1 VTPKTKQ
8 ETVQKAYDQAF
19 ITTPVHH
26 SCSLGTL
33 LALQQ
38 AFGVKDENVFKAASG
53 LRGGIARKGST
64 CGSFLGAS
72 LMLGMMSGSSIEESG
87 APKEHYDPE
96 ASELPV
102 QLVGELHDWFKN
114 EFGTLTCDEIV
125 EKHKKE
131 LDAARDTKGLA
142 KETLLDMM
150 HDKCHI
156 LCAKTAARAA
166 AMLWAEAHKD
176 VGHKWKTLNSKS

>member
-1 VTPKTKQ
+1 MTPESKKKTAK
-8 ETVQKAYDQAF
+8 KAYDLAF
-19 ITTPVHH
+19 VTTPLHH

-38 AFGVKDENVFKAASG
+38 AFRVKDENVFKAASG

-72 LMLGMMSGSSIEESG
+72 LMLGLMSGSSIEESG
-87 APKEHYDPE
+87 APKEHYNPE
-96 ASELPV
+96 ESELPV
-102 QLVGELHDWFKN
+102 RLVGKLYDWFKA

-125 EKHKKE
+125 VKHKKE
-131 LDAARDTKGLA
+131 LDAAPDSKGLSN
-142 KETLLDMM
+142 ETLLDRM

-156 LCAKTAARAA
+156 LCAKTAARTAE
-166 AMLWAEAHKD
+166 MLWDEVHKP
-176 VGHKWKTLNSKS
+176 